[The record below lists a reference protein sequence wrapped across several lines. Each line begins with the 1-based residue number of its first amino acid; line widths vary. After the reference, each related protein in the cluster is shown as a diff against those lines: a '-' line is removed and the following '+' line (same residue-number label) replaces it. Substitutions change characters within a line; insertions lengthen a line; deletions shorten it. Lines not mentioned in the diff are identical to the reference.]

1 MSEEVQFL
9 STAWAIVAAIV
20 CYKTPLRGGLGRN
33 LLFFTPLAMLPIF
46 LKYKAIGTLPM
57 AIGLT
62 TLMAVAFVGIVVLGY
77 RLERK
82 LGIPGFQ
89 SNDE

>member
-1 MSEEVQFL
+1 MSDEVQFL

-33 LLFFTPLAMLPIF
+33 LLFFTPLAMLPNF
-46 LKYKAIGTLPM
+46 LKYKALGTLST

-62 TLMAVAFVGIVVLGY
+62 ILMAVAFVGIVILGY

-82 LGIPGFQ
+82 LGVPGLQ
-89 SNDE
+89 SSDD

>member
-9 STAWAIVAAIV
+9 SSAWAIVAAVV
-20 CYKTPLRGGLGRN
+20 CYKTPLRGGLVRN
-33 LLFFTPLAMLPIF
+33 LLFFTPLAVLPIF
-46 LKYKAIGTLPM
+46 LKYKAIGTLSM

-82 LGIPGFQ
+82 LGIPRFQ